1 MILLWYWRY
10 SSYYCKKFAS
20 VYDAACYAYV
30 AEEAGSMFADHI
42 EVDGK
47 IPDLTEVYRQIEED
61 FKRDE
66 DEYKSQYVEVDGWVL
81 SLRDTKGTKQSCVLA
96 SSQYK
101 DELEEQA
108 KEFDPSRVIIE
119 PSTISVRVSSGS
131 RPNNN

>member
-1 MILLWYWRY
+1 
-10 SSYYCKKFAS
+10 
-20 VYDAACYAYV
+20 
-30 AEEAGSMFADHI
+30 MFADHI
-42 EVDGK
+42 EVDGE
-47 IPDLTEVYRQIEED
+47 IPDLTEVYRQVEED

-66 DEYKSQYVEVDGWVL
+66 DEYKSKYVEVDGWVL
-81 SLRDTKGTKQSCVLA
+81 SLRDTKGTKQSCVIA

-131 RPNNN
+131 RPNNNNVSFHYCGDSDFDCPWGHHRWCLR